1 MVIDEP
7 KSMSYEQFFREA
19 KKTKQGV
26 PPAPKVTPKGPQQG
40 SQVSAKSFPNTLPKS
55 QSPEDLVKAHFAN
68 AKEKVRT
75 ERRNRRKRSQPPVF
89 ASLLLLV
96 AVAAGVTGYL
106 RPDLAAEIPTIDFSL
121 FGEAG
126 AADKASEKASDK
138 MTGDRA
144 LEVSGKPP
152 SKAAS
157 SADGLAKGQLS
168 EKEEKK
174 SAGSAETSRPTGE
187 VEKAPDVRQW
197 SAEEISF
204 FKKLG
209 ERKESLDRREA
220 ELVKL
225 EEELQKEK
233 KGLDERIRQ
242 LELMRKEITTKLK
255 DRVVQDQEKVAKLV
269 DVYSNMKATQAA
281 RVIET
286 LNEDLAVTI
295 LDKLKKKNA
304 AEILNSMSA
313 AKAKK
318 LSEMLT
324 GYETATIVDGSKK

>member
-1 MVIDEP
+1 
-7 KSMSYEQFFREA
+7 MSYEQFFREA

-26 PPAPKVTPKGPQQG
+26 PPAPKVTQKGPQT
-40 SQVSAKSFPNTLPKS
+40 SAKSFTSVLPRDR
-55 QSPEDLVKAHFAN
+55 SPEDLVKAHFAN

-75 ERRNRRKRSQPPVF
+75 ERRNRRKRAQPPVF

-138 MTGDRA
+138 TSGDRA
-144 LEVSGKPP
+144 SGDRASGASGQPP
-152 SKAAS
+152 SKAAP
-157 SADGLAKGQLS
+157 SADGLAKGQSS

-242 LELMRKEITTKLK
+242 LESMRKEITTKLK